1 MSVHYDSLLQH
12 IDQYVTLSDQ
22 EKEILCAVL
31 IYKKFR
37 RKQYL
42 LQDGDICS
50 HDYFVIRGCL
60 RQYEVSPNGREN
72 TVQFAF
78 ENWWI
83 SDWYSMLH
91 AQPSVYNIEAMEN
104 SEVFMIEKNDLE
116 KLYIEIPKL
125 ESYFRKIFLNAFVSL
140 QKRILFQQKT
150 AEERYLEFMK
160 NYGWFEQRL
169 SQQHIASFLGITRET
184 LNRLKGQQY
193 KDNEKNL

>member
-1 MSVHYDSLLQH
+1 MPVHYDSILKH
-12 IDQYVTLSDQ
+12 IDQQVILSDP
-22 EKEILCAVL
+22 EREILCSTL
-31 IYKKFR
+31 IYRKFR

-42 LQDGDICS
+42 LQDGDLCT
-50 HDYFVIRGCL
+50 HDYFVISGCL

-83 SDWYSMLH
+83 SDWYSILH
-91 AQPSVYNIEAMEN
+91 AQPSVYNIEAMED
-104 SEVFMIEKNDLE
+104 SEVFMIEKNELE
-116 KLYIEIPKL
+116 KLYTEIPKL

-184 LNRLKGQQY
+184 LNRLKSQQH
-193 KDNEKNL
+193 KDN

>member
-1 MSVHYDSLLQH
+1 MSVHYDSILEHINQH
-12 IDQYVTLSDQ
+12 VTLSDQ
-22 EKEILCAVL
+22 EKKTFCSTL

-42 LQDGDICS
+42 LQDGEICS
-50 HDYFVIRGCL
+50 HDYFVISGCL

-104 SEVFMIEKNDLE
+104 SEVFMIEKNELE
-116 KLYIEIPKL
+116 KLYTEIPQL
-125 ESYFRKIFLNAFVSL
+125 ERYFRKILLNAFVSL

-160 NYGWFEQRL
+160 NYSWFEQHL

-184 LNRLKGQQY
+184 LNRLKSHQY

>member
-1 MSVHYDSLLQH
+1 MPVHYDSILTHIGQH
-12 IDQYVTLSDQ
+12 VTLSDQ
-22 EKEILCAVL
+22 EKEVLCSAL

-42 LQDGDICS
+42 LQDGDLCT
-50 HDYFVIRGCL
+50 HDYFVINGCL

-91 AQPSVYNIEAMEN
+91 IQPSVYNIEAMED
-104 SEVFMIEKNDLE
+104 SEVFMIEKNELE

-160 NYGWFEQRL
+160 CYSWFEQRL
-169 SQQHIASFLGITRET
+169 SQQHIASFLGISRET
-184 LNRLKGQQY
+184 LNRLKGQQH
-193 KDNEKNL
+193 KDNGNNL

>member
-1 MSVHYDSLLQH
+1 MPDHYHSILKH
-12 IDQYVTLSDQ
+12 IEQQVTLSEQ
-22 EKEILCAVL
+22 EKKAFCSKL

-50 HDYFVIRGCL
+50 HDYFVINGCL
-60 RQYEVSPNGREN
+60 RQYEVSPSGREN

-91 AQPSVYNIEAMEN
+91 TQPSVYNIEAMEN
-104 SEVFMIEKNDLE
+104 SEVFMLEKNELE
-116 KLYIEIPKL
+116 GLYIEIPKL
-125 ESYFRKIFLNAFVSL
+125 ERYFRKIFLNAFVSL

-150 AEERYLEFMK
+150 AEERYQEFVK
-160 NYGWFEQRL
+160 EYGWFEQRL

-184 LNRLKGQQY
+184 LNRLKSQQH
-193 KDNEKNL
+193 KDI

>member
-1 MSVHYDSLLQH
+1 MSVHYDSILKHISQH
-12 IDQYVTLSDQ
+12 ITLSVQ
-22 EKEILCAVL
+22 EKEILCSTLV
-31 IYKKFR
+31 YKKFR
-37 RKQYL
+37 RRQYL
-42 LQDGDICS
+42 LQDGDTCT
-50 HDYFVIRGCL
+50 HDYFVISGCL

-91 AQPSVYNIEAMEN
+91 TQPSVYNIEAMED
-104 SEVFMIEKNDLE
+104 SEVFMIEKNELE
-116 KLYIEIPKL
+116 KLYMEIPQL
-125 ESYFRKIFLNAFVSL
+125 ERYFRKIFLNAFVSL

-160 NYGWFEQRL
+160 NYSWFEQRL